1 VLSPL
6 LHIRNSSSQAYASAY
21 IPLRRQDESAIKSFK
36 PRFRKLMQRRN
47 DTPRIYK
54 EFDIAVQS
62 SLIHFLRTELCMA
75 CANGFEIARPDT
87 LDTPASGLAPP

>member
-1 VLSPL
+1 
-6 LHIRNSSSQAYASAY
+6 
-21 IPLRRQDESAIKSFK
+21 
-36 PRFRKLMQRRN
+36 MQRRN